1 MHMKGTMEGSCMR
14 IRVNNCT
21 YGSIS
26 AISYVKEPRIWKI
39 IASGYQE
46 QESCRL
52 LLIERNKEYVC
63 VHC

>member
-26 AISYVKEPRIWKI
+26 AIKYQLCKGTKNMENYCFWLSGTRILPTVI
-39 IASGYQE
+39 D
-46 QESCRL
+46 
-52 LLIERNKEYVC
+52 
-63 VHC
+63 